1 MEEIIENTLNA
12 TFVDR
17 HRSHIWQPITDK
29 DLWDPPR
36 GSQRVPEEE
45 LKSEFNGKVARN
57 NGLSNFSVEL
67 KL

>member
-17 HRSHIWQPITDK
+17 HTSGNQSQIKI
-29 DLWDPPR
+29 WDPPR

-45 LKSEFNGKVARN
+45 LKLEFNGKVARTII
-57 NGLSNFSVEL
+57 GLSQKSGQ
-67 KL
+67 